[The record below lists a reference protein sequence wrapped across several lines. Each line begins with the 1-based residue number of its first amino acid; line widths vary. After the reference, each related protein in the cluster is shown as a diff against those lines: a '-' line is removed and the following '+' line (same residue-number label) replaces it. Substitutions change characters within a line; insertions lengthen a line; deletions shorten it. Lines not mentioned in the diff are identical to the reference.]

1 MSDDVVVLG
10 VATDDPAPARQ
21 VACPVCA
28 CPIEGDPVT
37 CPRCAT
43 PHHADCWEYSGGCAI
58 FGCTRA
64 EGARSSSSLS
74 LSPSSSSPLPAPTA
88 ELKSRLRTWS
98 WMYRLHWATFA
109 SIGVGLG
116 GTVIVSA
123 FAGLLHAILAPV
135 VPGYVTQLVAL
146 PTMVASFVLSSTAL
160 LAIVGYFVLFLPAW
174 IVLHRLETLVG
185 RPLVV
190 PRAATRAVLDR
201 VDMPWFGRA
210 VQGTFQALSWTS
222 LGLAGLLALMA
233 LFGDLLAGSA
243 GTGFFLPMAAILVFM
258 RLVFFSAFNWATEA
272 RLSYLVT
279 TQNRLTASMKDH

>member
-10 VATDDPAPARQ
+10 VAHDDPAPVRQ
-21 VACPVCA
+21 AACPVCA
-28 CPIEGDPVT
+28 CPIEADPVI
-37 CPRCAT
+37 CPRCST

-64 EGARSSSSLS
+64 PS
-74 LSPSSSSPLPAPTA
+74 LSPSSSSSSLPAPTA
-88 ELKSRLRTWS
+88 ELKGRLRTWS

-123 FAGLLHAILAPV
+123 FAGLLHALLYPV
-135 VPGYVTQLVAL
+135 APGYVMQLVAL
-146 PTMVASFVLSSTAL
+146 PTMLASFVLSATAL

-174 IVLHRLETLVG
+174 IVLQRLETLVG

-190 PRAATRAVLDR
+190 PRAATRSVLDR

-210 VQGTFQALSWTS
+210 VQGTFQALSWAA
-222 LGLAGLLALMA
+222 LGLAGLLALMG
-233 LFGDLLAGSA
+233 LFGETLTGYAGD
-243 GTGFFLPMAAILVFM
+243 GFFLPMAGLLVFM